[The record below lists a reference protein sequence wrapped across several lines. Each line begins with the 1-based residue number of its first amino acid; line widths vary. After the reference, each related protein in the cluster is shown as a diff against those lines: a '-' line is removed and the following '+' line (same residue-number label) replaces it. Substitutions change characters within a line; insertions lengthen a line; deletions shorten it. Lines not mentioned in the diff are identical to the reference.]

1 MQFPNHRRTTT
12 RAFIAGAAVA
22 ALCLSGAVGATAA
35 TTDPSPGPL
44 EVANAQLS
52 KEAATQGM
60 VLLENLNGALPM
72 ASSGNVA
79 LFGVGAYATVK
90 GGTGSG
96 AVNNRYT
103 ISVRDGFEAAG
114 YTVTTSDAYWEA
126 MSTTRVEQALTAESV
141 APTAPTD
148 TAIFVVARN
157 SGEGSDRSSG
167 AGDYLLTDVE
177 RADLALIGQTYDNV
191 VVVLNVGGIVD
202 TSFFDEIN
210 AANTDPNGG
219 KALDALFLMIQPGQE
234 AGNALV
240 EVLNGTVNPSGKLT
254 DTWAA
259 SYDLYPASATFANA
273 DGNVVTEEY
282 SEGIYVGYRYFDSF
296 AKQIAPDDPQGGVL
310 YPFGYGLSYTD
321 FEVKT
326 LNVSADMSDVTVRVK
341 VTNTGTEYSGGE
353 VVQVYFSA
361 PQTGLDKPYQE
372 LAGYAKTAE
381 LAPGASQILTITFPT
396 TEMSSYDA
404 AQAAYVMDAGE
415 YLIRVGDSSR
425 NTKVAARVQLGDTV
439 VTEQVSNELTDQS
452 PATVLVSSP
461 ELFYG
466 YGSEAAEIRSAQ
478 RVPLHT
484 KGFVATNHA
493 SALEQDVPVASD
505 SPYYP
510 FDGDLMSSV
519 TAYVDP
525 AVTDWEG
532 TGEPYQAKLGET
544 LSEVQTDPATT
555 LYDVAAGQA
564 SLEQFVAG
572 LSVTQLANIVEGT
585 AAAGSTLTA
594 RGAAGYTTPLYENLG
609 VPGMTLSDGPAGVR
623 ITQQWTTLPAIDT
636 QYLTPP
642 SGTGQGL
649 QGNYYANTTL
659 SGTPAATQT
668 DPQVAFT
675 WNGPP
680 TPGVPGTNFS
690 AKWTGTL
697 TPPVTGT
704 YTFGLTSDDGSRL
717 VINGQQVI
725 DNWRDQAPNTKTAQV
740 ALTAGQPVQIEVDYY
755 QGGGGAMV
763 NLGWVLPGSDLIIQ
777 AAALAAKSDV
787 AVVYANLF
795 ESEGS
800 DLANID
806 LPGDQNQLIE
816 AVAAANP
823 NTIVVLN
830 TGSAVT
836 MPWLD
841 KVKGVLEAWYPGQQS
856 GNAIA
861 ALLFGDVNPSGKL
874 PVTFPKS
881 LDQVP
886 ASTAAQWPGVNGKVQ
901 YSEGLDV
908 GYRWYDAKNLTP
920 LFPFGYGLS
929 YTSFRFS
936 KLHVDGQKLREN
948 GRIHASVHVT
958 NTGRREGAEVA
969 QLYLSDPASTG
980 EPANQLKGF
989 QKVDLKPGQTKHMR
1003 FEISAKDASYWN
1015 SDAQAWTLGAG
1026 TYTVHVGDSSRNLPL
1041 SDTFRVDRTTGPR
1054 DTKVTAPAVAI
1065 PGSTLSV
1072 TTTFT
1077 NGATEPVR
1085 GAATTLAVPAGWTAT
1100 AQTPASFELVAPGQT
1115 TSTSWSVTVPENAPG
1130 GVLTLTATTR
1140 YRGSDRL
1147 PPGTGS
1153 TTVNVAFANLA
1164 AAYNTVGVSD
1174 DADPAAGNLDG
1185 SGYSF
1190 SAQAL
1195 ASVGV
1200 TPGGTV
1206 TSGSTSFTW
1215 PDVPAG
1221 QPDTVTTA

>member
-22 ALCLSGAVGATAA
+22 ALSLSGAVGATAA

-44 EVANAQLS
+44 ELANAQLS

-219 KALDALFLMIQPGQE
+219 QALDALFLMSQPGQE

-341 VTNTGTEYSGGE
+341 VTNTGTEYSGRD

-381 LAPGASQILTITFPT
+381 LAPRASQILTITFPT

-439 VTEQVSNELTDQS
+439 VTEQVSNELTDDQS

-555 LYDVAAGQA
+555 LYDVAAGRA

-725 DNWRDQAPNTKTAQV
+725 DNWRDQAPNTETAQV

-763 NLGWVLPGSDLIIQ
+763 NLGWVLPGSDLITYYQFATAWPIGTMLAQ
-777 AAALAAKSDV
+777 TWDRDLVQQVGTAIGAEMLEYGATLWLAPGMNIHRDPLNGRNFEYFSEDPLVAGLTAAAETVGVQS
-787 AVVYANLF
+787 N
-795 ESEGS
+795 
-800 DLANID
+800 
-806 LPGDQNQLIE
+806 PGVGVTLKHY
-816 AVAAANP
+816 AAN
-823 NTIVVLN
+823 
-830 TGSAVT
+830 SQ
-836 MPWLD
+836 
-841 KVKGVLEAWYPGQQS
+841 E
-856 GNAIA
+856 
-861 ALLFGDVNPSGKL
+861 
-874 PVTFPKS
+874 
-881 LDQVP
+881 
-886 ASTAAQWPGVNGKVQ
+886 TART
-901 YSEGLDV
+901 SENSVIDE
-908 GYRWYDAKNLTP
+908 RA
-920 LFPFGYGLS
+920 
-929 YTSFRFS
+929 
-936 KLHVDGQKLREN
+936 LRE
-948 GRIHASVHVT
+948 I
-958 NTGRREGAEVA
+958 
-969 QLYLSDPASTG
+969 Y
-980 EPANQLKGF
+980 LKGF
-989 QKVDLKPGQTKHMR
+989 
-1003 FEISAKDASYWN
+1003 EIAVKSAQPMAVMTSYNRVNGTYAASNYDMN
-1015 SDAQAWTLGAG
+1015 SDLLRGEWGFKGLVMTDWGG
-1026 TYTVHVGDSSRNLPL
+1026 SHD
-1041 SDTFRVDRTTGPR
+1041 GPVR
-1054 DTKVTAPAVAI
+1054 ALYSGNDLIMPG
-1065 PGSTLSV
+1065 GSTNDVINATIAGLMRLGDLQRSAIRVLNIVMQSAPFGELAGLQGVSGVEIAPYSEQFGLADYLSV
-1072 TTTFT
+1072 
-1077 NGATEPVR
+1077 E
-1085 GAATTLAVPAGWTAT
+1085 AG
-1100 AQTPASFELVAPGQT
+1100 
-1115 TSTSWSVTVPENAPG
+1115 
-1130 GVLTLTATTR
+1130 R
-1140 YRGSDRL
+1140 
-1147 PPGTGS
+1147 
-1153 TTVNVAFANLA
+1153 
-1164 AAYNTVGVSD
+1164 VSH
-1174 DADPAAGNLDG
+1174 
-1185 SGYSF
+1185 
-1190 SAQAL
+1190 
-1195 ASVGV
+1195 
-1200 TPGGTV
+1200 
-1206 TSGSTSFTW
+1206 
-1215 PDVPAG
+1215 
-1221 QPDTVTTA
+1221 

>member
-1 MQFPNHRRTTT
+1 MTAPPFSHPWYGRSRAAALTALMAAATLVTAFTASAVVVAVPGTAHAAPGTAACPWVGSRAPIEQRVAQVLSQMTLDEKITMVHGAAGSAYTGYIPGDARLCIPALKMQDGPVGVRMNNTTQLPAAADLAASFDPALAKSYGAVIGAEDKT
-12 RAFIAGAAVA
+12 KGVDVDLGPTVNIVRDPRWGRAFESYSEDPYLTGQIGAGAINGIQSQGVMAQVKHWAVYNQETNRNTTSDNAIIDDRTVREIYTAAFGTIVDESQPSSAMCSYSTINGTYACENAYLNKILKVDFGFDGFITSDWGATHSTVASANAGMDMQMPDGSYFGAALKQAVQTAQVPQSRLDDMVTRIMREEFRFGLFDHPSPDTPNAVA
-22 ALCLSGAVGATAA
+22 ATPAHLAVAKKAA
-35 TTDPSPGPL
+35 EDGT
-44 EVANAQLS
+44 
-52 KEAATQGM
+52 
-60 VLLENLNGALPM
+60 VLLKNDGNLLPLDAAKLHSIAVIGDGAGPNTM
-72 ASSGNVA
+72 SAGGGSATVTGTGTVTPYEGIKARAGSGVSVTYAQGNVA
-79 LFGVGAYATVK
+79 
-90 GGTGSG
+90 S
-96 AVNNRYT
+96 N
-103 ISVRDGFEAAG
+103 
-114 YTVTTSDAYWEA
+114 
-126 MSTTRVEQALTAESV
+126 
-141 APTAPTD
+141 
-148 TAIFVVARN
+148 
-157 SGEGSDRSSG
+157 
-167 AGDYLLTDVE
+167 
-177 RADLALIGQTYDNV
+177 GQ
-191 VVVLNVGGIVD
+191 
-202 TSFFDEIN
+202 
-210 AANTDPNGG
+210 
-219 KALDALFLMIQPGQE
+219 
-234 AGNALV
+234 
-240 EVLNGTVNPSGKLT
+240 
-254 DTWAA
+254 
-259 SYDLYPASATFANA
+259 
-273 DGNVVTEEY
+273 
-282 SEGIYVGYRYFDSF
+282 
-296 AKQIAPDDPQGGVL
+296 
-310 YPFGYGLSYTD
+310 
-321 FEVKT
+321 
-326 LNVSADMSDVTVRVK
+326 
-341 VTNTGTEYSGGE
+341 
-353 VVQVYFSA
+353 
-361 PQTGLDKPYQE
+361 
-372 LAGYAKTAE
+372 
-381 LAPGASQILTITFPT
+381 
-396 TEMSSYDA
+396 
-404 AQAAYVMDAGE
+404 
-415 YLIRVGDSSR
+415 
-425 NTKVAARVQLGDTV
+425 
-439 VTEQVSNELTDQS
+439 
-452 PATVLVSSP
+452 
-461 ELFYG
+461 
-466 YGSEAAEIRSAQ
+466 
-478 RVPLHT
+478 
-484 KGFVATNHA
+484 
-493 SALEQDVPVASD
+493 
-505 SPYYP
+505 
-510 FDGDLMSSV
+510 
-519 TAYVDP
+519 
-525 AVTDWEG
+525 
-532 TGEPYQAKLGET
+532 
-544 LSEVQTDPATT
+544 
-555 LYDVAAGQA
+555 
-564 SLEQFVAG
+564 
-572 LSVTQLANIVEGT
+572 
-585 AAAGSTLTA
+585 
-594 RGAAGYTTPLYENLG
+594 
-609 VPGMTLSDGPAGVR
+609 
-623 ITQQWTTLPAIDT
+623 LPAIGT

-675 WNGPP
+675 WNGSPA
-680 TPGVPGTNFS
+680 PGVPGTNFS

-717 VINGQQVI
+717 VIKGQQVI
-725 DNWRDQAPNTKTAQV
+725 DNWRDQAPNTETAQV

-755 QGGGGAMV
+755 QAAGGAMV

-787 AVVYANLF
+787 AVVYANDF

-841 KVKGVLEAWYPGQQS
+841 KVKSVFEAWYPGQQS

-886 ASTAAQWPGVNGKVQ
+886 ASTVAQWPGVNGKVQ
-901 YSEGLDV
+901 YSEGLLV

-936 KLHVDGQKLREN
+936 KLHVDGQTLREN
-948 GRIHASVHVT
+948 GRIQVRVDVT
-958 NTGRREGAEVA
+958 NTGSREGAEVA

-989 QKVDLKPGQTKHMR
+989 QKVHLKPGQTKHLR

-1026 TYTVHVGDSSRNLPL
+1026 TYTVHVGDSSRNVPL
-1041 SDTFRVDRTTGPR
+1041 SGTFGVERTTGPR
-1054 DTKVTAPAVAI
+1054 GTKVTAPAVAT

-1085 GAATTLAVPAGWTAT
+1085 GAATALTVPAGWTAT
-1100 AQTPASFELVAPGQT
+1100 AQTPASFALVAPGQT
-1115 TSTSWSVTVPENAPG
+1115 VSTTWSVTVSANAPG
-1130 GVLTLTATTR
+1130 GVVTLTATTS
-1140 YRGSDRL
+1140 YTGSDRL

-1153 TTVNVAFANLA
+1153 TTVNVAFATLA

-1206 TSGSTSFTW
+1206 TSGSTTFTW

-1221 QPDTVTTA
+1221 QPDTVTTAGQIIAMGGSGTSLSLLAAGTNGTQTGPLTVTYTDGSTSTSTVTVADWYSNVAVPGCTLVVTAPYWNRPADSTFPRGQKVSLYAASIPLTAGKQVAYVTLPNNGRLHIFAATVN